1 MNPYLFE
8 SLNASGKKSLILA
21 GGARKLYRG
30 TQQELTECVYAGGGE
45 HRLNRKPRLKTYG
58 RKRLTVVSAEQPFL
72 RREF

>member
-30 TQQELTECVYAGGGE
+30 TQQKLTEFVYAAGG
-45 HRLNRKPRLKTYG
+45 RT
-58 RKRLTVVSAEQPFL
+58 
-72 RREF
+72 